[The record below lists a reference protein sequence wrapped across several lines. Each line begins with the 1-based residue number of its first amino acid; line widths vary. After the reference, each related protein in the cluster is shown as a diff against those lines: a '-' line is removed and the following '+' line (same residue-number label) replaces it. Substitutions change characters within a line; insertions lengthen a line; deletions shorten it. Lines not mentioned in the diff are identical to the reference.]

1 MQTLLVLHNLFRWLI
16 LIFGFWTLL
25 SAISGLAS
33 SRIYSAADGKA
44 NLFFM
49 ISMDIQLLLGLA
61 LYFMNGW
68 YTGLSNMSESMKE
81 PMVRFFTVEHSFM
94 MIVAWILVH
103 VGRVAVKKAFNSSG
117 KFKKTLIFFG
127 IALLLILIAIPWPFR
142 EAVSRPWF
150 RWF

>member
-1 MQTLLVLHNLFRWLI
+1 
-16 LIFGFWTLL
+16 
-25 SAISGLAS
+25 
-33 SRIYSAADGKA
+33 
-44 NLFFM
+44 M

-68 YTGLSNMSESMKE
+68 YTGLGNMGESMKE
-81 PMVRFFTVEHSFM
+81 PMVRFFTVEHTFM

-142 EAVSRPWF
+142 EAISRPWF

>member
-25 SAISGLAS
+25 SAISGLTS
-33 SRIYSAADGKA
+33 SRIYSANDGRA

-68 YTGLSNMSESMKE
+68 YTGLSHMGESMKE

-94 MIVAWILVH
+94 MIIAWILVH
-103 VGRVAVKKAFNSSG
+103 VGRVSVKKAFNSSG

-142 EAVSRPWF
+142 EAISRPWF

>member
-16 LIFGFWTLL
+16 LVFGLWTVL
-25 SAISGLAS
+25 SAIGGLAS

-68 YTGLSNMSESMKE
+68 YTGLNNMSESMKE

-103 VGRVAVKKAFNSSG
+103 VGRVVVKNAFNSSG